1 MQTATAGEQTWS
13 EATPMPTREPYSIYY
28 ASHNLPRL
36 EWIIQGT
43 DRKLYIVPAEAGG

>member
-1 MQTATAGEQTWS
+1 MQTTTAGEQVWS
-13 EATPMPTREPYSIYY
+13 GSTLTPKPYNIYY
-28 ASHNLPRL
+28 ANHKLPRL